1 MNPSDSDAAPR
12 YWWVNHRQPSRREVD
27 GGYLWSPK
35 KEPKGTGSPGP
46 DNMTQALPGEVIF
59 SHAEGKIGAIGVVT
73 ERARTAPAQPAIS
86 RGPSPRRAAP
96 VGWLLPVRFEGLASP
111 LLTGDHMR
119 QLKPVLPRRQSPL
132 RARGERNPAVYLAA
146 VPPAMVAVL
155 QELLGGQLQKI
166 EEQIAIE
173 TDGELGDAAMEERI
187 WQRADLEHRDKRQ
200 LISARFGQGVFRANV
215 ERVEKL
221 CRVTGVPD
229 RRHLRASHIKP
240 WRLADDREKLDG
252 CNGLL
257 LSPHADH
264 LFDRGH
270 ISFADDGQLL
280 LSKHLNPT
288 VAKAW
293 GLDRA
298 HPPRSFRPE
307 QRAYLDFH
315 RRHVFEKLTRGRRS

>member
-1 MNPSDSDAAPR
+1 MNPSDSDAPR
-12 YWWVNHRQPSRREVD
+12 YWWVNHRQPFRREVD
-27 GGYLWSPK
+27 GGYLWSPMK
-35 KEPKGTGSPGP
+35 KPKGAGHAGP
-46 DNMTQALPGEVIF
+46 DNMTEALPGEVVF
-59 SHAEGKIGAIGVVT
+59 SHAEGRIGAIGVIT
-73 ERARTAPAQPAIS
+73 GRARTVPAQPGLS
-86 RGPSPRRAAP
+86 RASSRRRPGA
-96 VGWLLPVRFEGLASP
+96 VGWLLPVRFEGLAAP
-111 LLTGDHMR
+111 LPTGDHMR
-119 QLKPVLPRRQSPL
+119 QLEPVLPRRQSPL
-132 RARGERNPAVYLAA
+132 RSGGEPNPAVYLGA

-155 QELLGGQLQKI
+155 QELLGGQLQRI

-173 TDGELGDAAMEERI
+173 TDGELGDAAVEERI
-187 WQRADLEHRDKRQ
+187 WQRTDLEYRDKRR
-200 LISARFGQGVFRANV
+200 LVSARLGQGIFRENL
-215 ERVEKL
+215 EGVEKL
-221 CRVTGVPD
+221 CRLTGVPD
-229 RRHLRASHIKP
+229 RRHLRARHIKP

-257 LSPHADH
+257 LSPHAAH

-280 LSKHLNPT
+280 VSKHLNPT

-307 QRAYLDFH
+307 QRAYLEFH

>member
-12 YWWVNHRQPSRREVD
+12 YWWVNHRPPFGREVD

-35 KEPKGTGSPGP
+35 KHPRGAGNPGP
-46 DNMTQALPGEVIF
+46 DNMTEALPGEVIF
-59 SHAEGKIGAIGVVT
+59 SCAEGKIGAIGVIT
-73 ERARTAPAQPAIS
+73 ERARTAPAQPSPS
-86 RGPSPRRAAP
+86 RGSSRRRPPAA
-96 VGWLLPVRFEGLASP
+96 GWLLPVRFEALAAP
-111 LLTGDHMR
+111 LLTGEHMNR
-119 QLKPVLPRRQSPL
+119 LKAVLPRRQSPL
-132 RARGERNPAVYLAA
+132 RSGGEPNPAVYLGA

-155 QELLGGQLQKI
+155 QELLGGQLQRI

-173 TDGELGDAAMEERI
+173 TDGELRDAAMEERI
-187 WQRADLEHRDKRQ
+187 WQRTDLEHRDKGQ
-200 LISARFGQGVFRANV
+200 LISARFGQGVFRENV

-221 CRVTGVPD
+221 CRLTGVPD

-257 LSPHADH
+257 LSPHAVH

-280 LSKHLNPT
+280 VSKHLNPT

-293 GLDRA
+293 GLERA
-298 HPPRSFRPE
+298 YPPRSFRPE